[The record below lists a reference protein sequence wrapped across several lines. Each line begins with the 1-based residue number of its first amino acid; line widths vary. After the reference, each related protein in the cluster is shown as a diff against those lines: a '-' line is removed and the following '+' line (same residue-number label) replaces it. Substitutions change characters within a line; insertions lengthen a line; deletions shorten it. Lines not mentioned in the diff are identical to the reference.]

1 MYYVTRSNSQNAIWE
16 DAYQVITQ
24 DPEDCLTLIHRSYIY
39 NVNMAIESAKVLH
52 RQIDSIM
59 ITTDGLK
66 PSTLTDSA
74 PGQRLAVTDDFESPV
89 TGEGLSEV
97 RATSNGPQLK
107 PVTGIRII
115 NHSSNNWNNMNI
127 TRQNSWVKEDLLA
140 MDLSSLCV
148 TGGKPTHVD
157 AGGDDLGT
165 EETKK
170 RRSTYVDGGGGSGVK
185 KGEGGGDRQPW
196 RRGSSRSPGV
206 PDPVVPN
213 HLETG
218 SGAHHLEAI
227 TGDHHRSSGTKKRSP
242 ELRDEEDPSEISR
255 IRQGWEGRRGGA
267 GAADG
272 GRGGGRGPTTAAVS
286 TARGSAA
293 IDTSSRASASVH
305 ASQPPTP
312 PTMEP
317 AMEAASLGP
326 NTVRPSAGARGE

>member
-1 MYYVTRSNSQNAIWE
+1 MQEELEFVGSRATGDVLMHYVTRSNSQNAIWE

-59 ITTDGLK
+59 VTTDGLK
-66 PSTLTDSA
+66 PSTLTGST

-89 TGEGLSEV
+89 TGEGLS
-97 RATSNGPQLK
+97 
-107 PVTGIRII
+107 
-115 NHSSNNWNNMNI
+115 
-127 TRQNSWVKEDLLA
+127 EDLLA

-157 AGGDDLGT
+157 AGGDDLGA

-196 RRGSSRSPGV
+196 SPGV

-218 SGAHHLEAI
+218 SGAHHLKAI
-227 TGDHHRSSGTKKRSP
+227 TGDHYRSSGTKKQSP
-242 ELRDEEDPSEISR
+242 ELRDEEDPPEISH

-272 GRGGGRGPTTAAVS
+272 GRGGGRGPTTAVVS

-293 IDTSSRASASVH
+293 IDTSSRASASASAH
-305 ASQPPTP
+305 ASRPPVP

>member
-1 MYYVTRSNSQNAIWE
+1 MQEELEFVGSRATGDVLMHYVTRSNSQNAIWE

-59 ITTDGLK
+59 VTTDGLK
-66 PSTLTDSA
+66 PSTLTGSA

-107 PVTGIRII
+107 PFTRIRII

-157 AGGDDLGT
+157 AGGDDLGA

-170 RRSTYVDGGGGSGVK
+170 RRSTYVDGGSGSSVK

-196 RRGSSRSPGV
+196 SLGV
-206 PDPVVPN
+206 LDPVVPN

-227 TGDHHRSSGTKKRSP
+227 TGDHHRSSGMKKRSP
-242 ELRDEEDPSEISR
+242 ELRTKK
-255 IRQGWEGRRGGA
+255 IRRRSPASGR
-267 GAADG
+267 G
-272 GRGGGRGPTTAAVS
+272 GRGGAM
-286 TARGSAA
+286 ARGRPTAGGEAA
-293 IDTSSRASASVH
+293 EARRRQRSPPPVGRPPLTPPAAPPP
-305 ASQPPTP
+305 PPTQAGRQRHRRWSQRWRP
-312 PTMEP
+312 P
-317 AMEAASLGP
+317 L
-326 NTVRPSAGARGE
+326 